1 MPSKERAIVVT
12 LGALLL
18 GTAVCFTVV
27 GGIGAIQLGLTAL
40 IVLCFVGGYVLVR
53 SQHQE
58 PPQMPVQEAEPDE
71 TVWPPPIKGPGTE
84 SGGLLLS
91 ESISDTENKN
101 A

>member
-40 IVLCFVGGYVLVR
+40 IVLCFVGGYVLV
-53 SQHQE
+53 
-58 PPQMPVQEAEPDE
+58 
-71 TVWPPPIKGPGTE
+71 
-84 SGGLLLS
+84 
-91 ESISDTENKN
+91 
-101 A
+101 